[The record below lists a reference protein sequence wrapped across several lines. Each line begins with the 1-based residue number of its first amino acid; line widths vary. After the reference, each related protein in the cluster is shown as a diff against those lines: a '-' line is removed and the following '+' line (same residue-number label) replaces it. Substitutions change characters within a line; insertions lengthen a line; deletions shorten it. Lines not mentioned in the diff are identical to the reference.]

1 MAYKI
6 VDKKVVHI
14 SPPNNLSKYQSKKIE
29 EAKVPPQMLHLLK
42 KVKLEEL
49 DNYGQR
55 VRISY

>member
-6 VDKKVVHI
+6 VNKKVVHI

-29 EAKVPPQMLHLLK
+29 EAKVPLQMLNLLK